1 MAGLGG
7 EVLKTTLRLGNSQ
20 EASQDSECG
29 CTLSCD
35 LLQQKYIY
43 IPSTVSK
50 GKGTRGEVWG
60 TKFLRSFSSGVTQDV
75 FNSPDSE
82 L

>member
-43 IPSTVSK
+43 IYQAQSAK
-50 GKGTRGEVWG
+50 GKAHGV
-60 TKFLRSFSSGVTQDV
+60 KSGAQ
-75 FNSPDSE
+75 NS
-82 L
+82 